1 MIEFIAYYFLL
12 FVFTQFSAF
21 KKYRE
26 NTGFMFKFMAERA
39 KNKEQQFKM
48 LIQSRE
54 LSIQEADAASKRD
67 GEGGKLVRRFIVI
80 STLFGVILA
89 PFILALFNYPIF
101 MQITEEK
108 KGFLWG
114 LFGGGTQTKFVEL
127 SGYLVI
133 TEVRQTLTA
142 IIGYYFGQ
150 SSVKTK

>member
-1 MIEFIAYYFLL
+1 MPIPPELL
-12 FVFTQFSAF
+12 TMGVGAA
-21 KKYRE
+21 
-26 NTGFMFKFMAERA
+26 TGFLFKFMAERA
-39 KNKEQQFKM
+39 KNREQQFKM

-127 SGYLVI
+127 GGYLVI